1 MSKIIKYGFEAKQAI
16 KAGVDKA
23 ANAIKVTL
31 GPTGKAVI
39 LDKSYGSPT
48 ITDDGVTVAKD
59 IELEDK
65 FENVGASLIQEVA
78 NKTNEQAG
86 DGTTT
91 ATVLAQKMIEEAFEA
106 AALASTQANEIK
118 KGMDKAVAFVVE
130 ELKKVKKDI
139 KTKEEIQQVA
149 TIASLDEE
157 VGKLIAEAMEEVGH
171 DGVITVEEGQSIGI
185 EKEVVKGMRFDKGF
199 VSAYMVTNSE
209 RMEAVWEDPHI
220 LITDKKITSVQDVL
234 PLLEKVAQTGKK
246 DLVIIADEVEGEA
259 LATFVLNKLR
269 GTFNVLAVKAPGF
282 GDRRK
287 EMLQD
292 IAILTGGEVITEDL
306 GLKLDKTEISALGR
320 ARKVIA
326 TKEFTTI
333 VDGQG
338 DKAKLEARV
347 QQIKNEI
354 KESSS
359 DFDKEKLQ
367 ERMARLAG
375 GVGVIKGLYLKL
387 FPLISFP
394 AKPTNLNFGAFT
406 ETEMKAKKFK
416 IEDALNATRAAVEE
430 GIVAG
435 GGAALVKIAPKLEE
449 VMSKATGAQQT
460 GYKIVRKSLEA
471 PLRQIAANSGV
482 EPTGIITYIQSQGSY
497 AGYDFT
503 KYSESDWK
511 QGQVEDMM
519 KAGIVDP
526 LKVTRLALEH
536 AVSIASTLVTTEAII
551 TDKPEAKTQEPVG
564 GGMPGGMGGMGY

>member
-39 LDKSYGSPT
+39 LDKGYGSPVV
-48 ITDDGVTVAKD
+48 TDDGVTVAKD

-78 NKTNEQAG
+78 NKTNEAAG

-91 ATVLAQKMIEEAFEA
+91 ATVLAQKMIEQAFEA
-106 AALASTQANEIK
+106 AALASPQANEIK
-118 KGMDKAVAFVVE
+118 KGMDNAVKFVVE
-130 ELKKVKKDI
+130 ELGKMKKEVKN
-139 KTKEEIQQVA
+139 KEEVQQVA

-157 VGKLIAEAMEEVGH
+157 VGKLISEAMEEVGH
-171 DGVITVEEGQSIGI
+171 DGVITVEEGQTTGLQ
-185 EKEVVKGMRFDKGF
+185 KEVVKGMRFDKGF
-199 VSAYMVTNSE
+199 VNPYMVTNTE
-209 RMEAVWEDPHI
+209 RMEAVWEDTYI
-220 LITDKKITSVQDVL
+220 LITDKKVSSVQDIL
-234 PLLEKVAQTGKK
+234 PVLEKVAQSGKK

-259 LATFVLNKLR
+259 LTTFVVNKLR

-292 IAILTGGEVITEDL
+292 IAVLTGGTVISEDL
-306 GLKLDKTEISALGR
+306 GLKLDKTEIADLGK

-326 TKEFTTI
+326 TKEYTTI
-333 VDGQG
+333 VDGAG
-338 DKAKLEARV
+338 DKKNIEDRV
-347 QQIKNEI
+347 SQIKAEI
-354 KESSS
+354 KNSTS
-359 DFDKEKLQ
+359 DFDKEKLH

-375 GVGVIKGLYLKL
+375 GIGVIKV
-387 FPLISFP
+387 
-394 AKPTNLNFGAFT
+394 GAFT

-416 IEDALNATRAAVEE
+416 IEDALNATKAAVEE

-435 GGAALVKIAPKLEE
+435 GGAALVKIVPILDKEMAKE
-449 VMSKATGAQQT
+449 KGARLM
-460 GYKIVRKSLEA
+460 GYKIVRAALEA
-471 PLRQIAANSGV
+471 PLRQIAQNSGV
-482 EPTGIITYIQSQGSY
+482 EPTGIITFIQTKGSH

-503 KYSESDWK
+503 KYDGSDW
-511 QGQVEDMM
+511 QTGVVEDMM

-526 LKVTRLALEH
+526 LKVTRLALEN
-536 AVSIASTLVTTEAII
+536 AVSIASTLVTTEAIVV
-551 TDKPEAKTQEPVG
+551 DKPEAKTAEPAPS
-564 GGMPGGMGGMGY
+564 GMGGGMGGMY

>member
-23 ANAIKVTL
+23 ANAVKVTL

-39 LDKSYGSPT
+39 LDKGFGSPS

-78 NKTNEQAG
+78 NKTNEEAG

-118 KGMDKAVAFVVE
+118 KGMDAAVKLVVE
-130 ELKKVKKDI
+130 ELGKVKKEV
-139 KTKEEIQQVA
+139 KTKEEVQQVA

-157 VGKLIAEAMEEVGH
+157 VGKLISEAMEEVGH
-171 DGVITVEEGQSIGI
+171 DGVITVEEGQTIGL

-199 VSAYMVTNSE
+199 VSPYMMTNTE
-209 RMEAVWEDPHI
+209 RMEAVWEDPFI
-220 LITDKKITSVQDVL
+220 LITDKKVSSVQEIL
-234 PLLEKVAQTGKK
+234 PLLEKVAQSGKK
-246 DLVIIADEVEGEA
+246 ELVIIADEVEGEA
-259 LATFVLNKLR
+259 LTTFVLNKLR
-269 GTFNVLAVKAPGF
+269 GTFSVLAVKAPGF

-292 IAILTGGEVITEDL
+292 IAVLTGGTVISEDL
-306 GLKLDKTEISALGR
+306 GLKLENATQEHLGR

-326 TKEFTTI
+326 TKEHTTI

-338 DKAKLEARV
+338 DKKKIEDRV
-347 QQIKNEI
+347 SQIKNEY

-375 GVGVIKGLYLKL
+375 GVGVIKV
-387 FPLISFP
+387 
-394 AKPTNLNFGAFT
+394 GAFT

-416 IEDALNATRAAVEE
+416 IEDALNATRAAVQE
-430 GIVAG
+430 GIIAG
-435 GGAALVKIAPKLEE
+435 GGAALAKVAVKLDDAMDK
-449 VMSKATGAQQT
+449 VSGARKTGF
-460 GYKIVRKSLEA
+460 KIVKKALEA

-482 EPTGIITYIQSQGSY
+482 ELTGIITYIQTGGHY

-503 KYSESDWK
+503 KYEESDWSK
-511 QGQVEDMM
+511 GAVPDMM

-526 LKVTRLALEH
+526 LKVTRLALEN

-551 TDKPEAKTQEPVG
+551 VDKPEPKTPAPAG
-564 GGMPGGMGGMGY
+564 PGMGGMGMDY

>member
-1 MSKIIKYGFEAKQAI
+1 MSKLIKYGFEAKQSI

-23 ANAIKVTL
+23 ANAVKVTL

-39 LDKSYGSPT
+39 LDKGYGSPV
-48 ITDDGVTVAKD
+48 ISDDGVTVAKEID
-59 IELEDK
+59 LEDK

-78 NKTNEQAG
+78 NRTNEGAG

-91 ATVLAQKMIEEAFEA
+91 ATVLAQKMIEESFEA

-118 KGMDKAVAFVVE
+118 KGMDNAVMFVVE
-130 ELKKVKKDI
+130 ELKKVKKDV
-139 KTKEEIQQVA
+139 KNKEEVQQVA
-149 TIASLDEE
+149 TIASLDAE

-199 VSAYMVTNSE
+199 VSAYMVTNPE
-209 RMEAVWEDPHI
+209 RMEAVWEDPYI
-220 LITDKKITSVQDVL
+220 LITDKKITGVQEVL
-234 PLLEKVAQTGKK
+234 PLLEKVAQSGKK

-259 LATFVLNKLR
+259 LTTFVLNKLR

-292 IAILTGGEVITEDL
+292 IAVLTGGKVITEEL
-306 GLKLDKTEISALGR
+306 GLKIDKAEITDLGR

-326 TKEFTTI
+326 TKEHSTI

-338 DKAKLEARV
+338 DKKAIEDRV
-347 QQIKNEI
+347 AQIKNEI
-354 KESSS
+354 LESTSE
-359 DFDKEKLQ
+359 FDKEKLQ
-367 ERMARLAG
+367 ERLARLAG
-375 GVGVIKGLYLKL
+375 GVGVIKV
-387 FPLISFP
+387 
-394 AKPTNLNFGAFT
+394 GAFT

-416 IEDALNATRAAVEE
+416 IEDALNATKAAVEE

-435 GGAALVKIAPKLEE
+435 GGAALVKIAPKLDAEIAKLSGGQR
-449 VMSKATGAQQT
+449 MGF
-460 GYKIVRKSLEA
+460 KIVRNALEA

-482 EPTGIITYIQSQGSY
+482 EPTGIITYIQTKEAY

-503 KYSESDWK
+503 KYGESHWEA
-511 QGQVEDMM
+511 GQVEDMM

-526 LKVTRLALEH
+526 LKVTRLALEN
-536 AVSIASTLVTTEAII
+536 AVSIASTLVTTEAIVV
-551 TDKPEAKTQEPVG
+551 DKPEPKTPEAPPAMG
-564 GGMPGGMGGMGY
+564 GGMGGMY

>member
-39 LDKSYGSPT
+39 LSKSFGSPT

-78 NKTNEQAG
+78 NKTNEAAG

-91 ATVLAQKMIEEAFEA
+91 ATVLAQKMVEEGFEM
-106 AALASTQANEIK
+106 LRRYPTRGNDLK
-118 KGMDKAVAFVVE
+118 RGMDKAVKYVVE
-130 ELKKVKKDI
+130 GLSKI
-139 KTKEEIQQVA
+139 KTEVKGKEGIEQVA
-149 TIASLDEE
+149 TISSLDSE
-157 VGKLIAEAMEEVGH
+157 VGRLIAEAMEEVGH
-171 DGVITVEEGQSIGI
+171 EGVITVEEGQTTGL

-199 VSAYMVTNSE
+199 VNPYMVTDTQ
-209 RMEAVWEDPHI
+209 RMEAVWEDSYI
-220 LITDKKITSVQDVL
+220 LITDKKISSVQDVL
-234 PLLEKVAQTGKK
+234 PVLEKVAQSGKK

-259 LATFVLNKLR
+259 LATFVLNKIR

-292 IAILTGGEVITEDL
+292 IAVLTGGQVITEEM
-306 GLKLDKTEISALGR
+306 GLKLDKTELEQLGR
-320 ARKVIA
+320 ARKVIS

-338 DKAKLEARV
+338 DKQAIESRV
-347 QQIKNEI
+347 SQIKAEY
-354 KESSS
+354 KVSTS
-359 DFDKEKLQ
+359 DYDKEKLQ
-367 ERMARLAG
+367 ERMARLSG
-375 GVGVIKGLYLKL
+375 GIGVIKV
-387 FPLISFP
+387 
-394 AKPTNLNFGAFT
+394 GAFT

-416 IEDALNATRAAVEE
+416 IEDALNATKAAVEE

-435 GGAALVKIAPKLEE
+435 GGAALAHIAPALEKE
-449 VMSKATGAQQT
+449 IAEGKTFSEFEKHGAM
-460 GYKIVRKSLEA
+460 IVRKALEQ
-471 PLRQIAANSGV
+471 PLRIIAENSGI
-482 EPTGIITYIQSQGSY
+482 EPSGIVSFVQQDNSGK

-503 KYSESDWK
+503 KYDEKDWAK
-511 QGQVEDMM
+511 GQEKDMM
-519 KAGIVDP
+519 KSGIVDP
-526 LKVTRLALEH
+526 VKVTRLALEN
-536 AVSIASTLVTTEAII
+536 AASIASTLVTTEAIVV
-551 TDKPEAKTQEPVG
+551 DKPEPKVPAAP
-564 GGMPGGMGGMGY
+564 GGMPGMGMEY

>member
-1 MSKIIKYGFEAKQAI
+1 MSRIIKYGFEAKQAI

-39 LDKSYGSPT
+39 LDKGFGSPV

-78 NKTNEQAG
+78 NKTNEAAG

-91 ATVLAQKMIEEAFEA
+91 ATVLAQTMIQEAFEA

-118 KGMDKAVAFVVE
+118 KGMDSAVRFVVS
-130 ELKKVKKDI
+130 ELIKVKKDV
-139 KTKEEIQQVA
+139 KNKEEIQQVA

-171 DGVITVEEGQSIGI
+171 EGIITVEEGQTTGL

-199 VSAYMVTNSE
+199 VNPYMVTNAE
-209 RMEAVWEDPHI
+209 RMEAVWEDAYI
-220 LITDKKITSVQDVL
+220 LITDKKVSSVQEIL
-234 PLLEKVAQTGKK
+234 PILEKVAQSGKK
-246 DLVIIADEVEGEA
+246 DIVIIADEVEGEA
-259 LATFVLNKLR
+259 LTTFVINKLK

-292 IAILTGGEVITEDL
+292 IAVLTGGQVISEDM
-306 GLKLDKTEISALGR
+306 GLKLDKTELNQLGR
-320 ARKVIA
+320 ARKVVA
-326 TKEFTTI
+326 TKEYTTI

-338 DKAKLEARV
+338 DKKNIEDRV
-347 QQIKNEI
+347 NQIKAEI
-354 KESSS
+354 KESTS
-359 DFDKEKLQ
+359 DYDKEKLQ

-375 GVGVIKGLYLKL
+375 GVGVIKV
-387 FPLISFP
+387 
-394 AKPTNLNFGAFT
+394 GAFT

-416 IEDALNATRAAVEE
+416 IEDALNATKAAVEE

-435 GGAALVKIAPKLEE
+435 GGAALAKIAPMLEKE
-449 VMSKATGAQQT
+449 MTKAHGAQKT
-460 GYKIVRKSLEA
+460 GYKIVRKALEA
-471 PLRQIAANSGV
+471 PLRQIAQNSGV
-482 EPTGIITYIQSQGSY
+482 EPTGVITYIQNGGTH

-503 KYSESDWK
+503 KYDEADWTK
-511 QGQVEDMM
+511 GQEPDMM

-526 LKVTRLALEH
+526 LKVTRLALEN

-551 TDKPEAKTQEPVG
+551 VDKPEPKSSAPA
-564 GGMPGGMGGMGY
+564 GGMPGGMGGMGGMDY